1 MKPKLL
7 PVIALTA
14 SLLLAMS
21 AAWADGAADGGDLN
35 YDARIYNGKEYILT
49 RPPSD
54 ADLTQSR
61 PSNDQLRRHYAN
73 CYRNGA
79 PFGTPTSTVLR
90 TGQTSLW
97 QGWYCPSTK
106 PSPTPGSD
114 TNPTPS
120 PQPNPQPNPKPN
132 PNNPKGCGSMVNGKW
147 VEVPCDFDKKPNPVQ
162 PSDPTKPTPP
172 DDPKIPTVPTVPTP
186 TVPSNL
192 DPELLKQLRQALEAL
207 SKAYQSKFNSLRDE
221 AIGIKKR
228 LANNLNDCVRMY
240 QGKVYT
246 ECAESAIKSAQ
257 KQMEEVQKEIDI
269 TQAQMQK
276 DFAELAKQIAS
287 VPNVSGISI
296 NIPSGSSSGSISING
311 GGNGDG
317 SNGNGGGDGT
327 GGSGGGGNGGG
338 GTTNIYN
345 NVVNHNTTIN
355 NNGGSGGGSGGGTGI
370 GGNGSQQGGKD
381 YSNALKEIN
390 NSLNNIEKQLS
401 KGSNDKG
408 NNDKGNDGKGN
419 DANDGKGDKG
429 NPDGKPDG
437 NPDGDEKGETL
448 SEYCKNNPN
457 ALACVKLGDK
467 EEIDKAIAESKGKD
481 KDGRPFGMGEH
492 EIGIPQIS
500 RSHDFVESGVC
511 PAPKQVMILG
521 AMQEF
526 SYQPM
531 CDFASKI
538 RPAVIVSA
546 ILLAFFIAQASIS
559 RA

>member
-1 MKPKLL
+1 MNPKLL
-7 PVIALTA
+7 PLLALIA
-14 SLLLAMS
+14 SLIMAKPALA
-21 AAWADGAADGGDLN
+21 AADGGHIK
-35 YDARIYNGKEYILT
+35 AREYNGKMYYLT
-49 RPPSD
+49 APPEGVDPLDDERPSD
-54 ADLTQSR
+54 DK
-61 PSNDQLRRHYAN
+61 LRKYYAN
-73 CYRNGA
+73 CYRHNA
-79 PFGTPTSTVLR
+79 PFGTPTSKILI
-90 TGQTSLW
+90 TGETSLW
-97 QGWYCPSTK
+97 YGWYCPSNK
-106 PSPTPGSD
+106 PNPKPTPTPD
-114 TNPTPS
+114 DPNKTPNPT
-120 PQPNPQPNPKPN
+120 PNPKPN

-172 DDPKIPTVPTVPTP
+172 DDPQIPQVPTP

-207 SKAYQSKFNSLRDE
+207 SKAYQDKFNAYRNE
-221 AIGIKKR
+221 GIGTKR
-228 LANNLNDCVRMY
+228 WLAQDLDYCARAFS
-240 QGKVYT
+240 GKRHQ
-246 ECAESAIKSAQ
+246 ECADGAIKRAQ
-257 KQMEEVQKEIDI
+257 VAMQELQKKIDAA
-269 TQAQMQK
+269 QEQMQK
-276 DFAELAKQIAS
+276 DFEELAKQIAS
-287 VPNVSGISI
+287 VPNVLGINI
-296 NIPSGSSSGSISING
+296 NIPSGSGSGSISING
-311 GGNGDG
+311 GSGGNGDG

-327 GGSGGGGNGGG
+327 GGSGSGGNGS

-345 NVVNHNTTIN
+345 NVVNHTTTIN
-355 NNGGSGGGSGGGTGI
+355 NNGGGGTGI
-370 GGNGSQQGGKD
+370 GGNGSQQSGKD
-381 YSNALKEIN
+381 YSTALKDIN
-390 NSLNNIEKQLS
+390 KSLSNIEQQLS
-401 KGSNDKG
+401 KQSNDKG
-408 NNDKGNDGKGN
+408 NDSKGNDGKDN

-437 NPDGDEKGETL
+437 EDKGETL

-492 EIGIPQIS
+492 EIDIPQIS

-538 RPAVIVSA
+538 RPVVIVSA
-546 ILLAFFIAQASIS
+546 ILLAFFIVQASIS

>member
-1 MKPKLL
+1 MNPKLL
-7 PVIALTA
+7 LGIALIA
-14 SLLLAMS
+14 SLMLAKP
-21 AAWADGAADGGDLN
+21 ALAAADGGHIK
-35 YDARIYNGKEYILT
+35 AREYNGTMYYLT
-49 RPPSD
+49 APPEGVDPLDD
-54 ADLTQSR
+54 AR
-61 PSNDQLRRHYAN
+61 PSNDQLRKYYAS
-73 CYRNGA
+73 CYRHDS
-79 PFGTPTSTVLR
+79 PFGANGSRILR
-90 TGQTSLW
+90 PGETSLW
-97 QGWYCPSTK
+97 YGWYCPSNK
-106 PSPTPGSD
+106 PNPKPTPTPD
-114 TNPTPS
+114 DPNKTPNPTP
-120 PQPNPQPNPKPN
+120 NPQPN

-228 LANNLNDCVRMY
+228 LANNLNDCLRMY
-240 QGKVYT
+240 KGKIYT

-257 KQMEEVQKEIDI
+257 KKLEEVQKEIDI

-296 NIPSGSSSGSISING
+296 NIPGGSSTGSISING
-311 GGNGDG
+311 GSGGNGDG
-317 SNGNGGGDGT
+317 SNGNGGDGT

-538 RPAVIVSA
+538 RPVVIVSA
-546 ILLAFFIAQASIS
+546 ILLAFFIVQASIS

>member
-1 MKPKLL
+1 MNPKLL
-7 PVIALTA
+7 LVIALIV
-14 SLLLAMS
+14 SLMLAMP
-21 AAWADGAADGGDLN
+21 AWADGAADGGE
-35 YDARIYNGKEYILT
+35 IEFKMYNGKPYSLT
-49 RPPSD
+49 APPAG
-54 ADLTQSR
+54 ADLTQAR
-61 PSNDQLRRHYAN
+61 PSVDQLRKYYAS

-79 PFGTPTSTVLR
+79 SFGTPTSMMLR
-90 TGQTSLW
+90 PGQNTLW

-106 PSPTPGSD
+106 PSLTPGSD

-120 PQPNPQPNPKPN
+120 PQPNPQPN

-257 KQMEEVQKEIDI
+257 KKLEEVQKEIDI

-437 NPDGDEKGETL
+437 NPDGEDKGETL

-538 RPAVIVSA
+538 RPVVIVSA
-546 ILLAFFIAQASIS
+546 ILLAFFIVQASIS
-559 RA
+559 KA

>member
-1 MKPKLL
+1 MKPQLL
-7 PVIALTA
+7 LVIALIA
-14 SLLLAMS
+14 SLILANP
-21 AAWADGAADGGDLN
+21 ALAAADGGE
-35 YDARIYNGKEYILT
+35 IEFKMYNGKPYSLT
-49 RPPSD
+49 APPSG
-54 ADLTQSR
+54 ADLTQAR

-120 PQPNPQPNPKPN
+120 PQPNPQPNP
-132 PNNPKGCGSMVNGKW
+132 NNPKGCGSMVNGKW
-147 VEVPCDFDKKPNPVQ
+147 VEVPCDFDKKT
-162 PSDPTKPTPP
+162 DPQPTPAP
-172 DDPKIPTVPTVPTP
+172 TPTPTEPTVPTIPTVPKVPDIPDTE
-186 TVPSNL
+186 
-192 DPELLKQLRQALEAL
+192 ELRTLKKALEEL
-207 SKAYQSKFNSLRDE
+207 SKQYQSKFNSLRDE
-221 AIGIKKR
+221 AIVIKKR
-228 LANNLNDCVRMY
+228 LANSLNDCLRLY
-240 QGKVYT
+240 RGKVYT
-246 ECAESAIKSAQ
+246 DCAESAAKSAQ

-287 VPNVSGISI
+287 VPNVSGITI
-296 NIPSGSSSGSISING
+296 NIPGRSSAGNVDVNSGGNG
-311 GGNGDG
+311 NGGNGDG
-317 SNGNGGGDGT
+317 S
-327 GGSGGGGNGGG
+327 GGGNNI
-338 GTTNIYN
+338 TNNITN
-345 NVVNHNTTIN
+345 NNTTIIH
-355 NNGGSGGGSGGGTGI
+355 NNGGSGGSGGGNSSGTGI
-370 GGNGSQQGGKD
+370 GGNGSQQSGKD
-381 YSNALKEIN
+381 YSTALKDIN
-390 NSLNNIEKQLS
+390 KSLSNIEQQLS
-401 KGSNDKG
+401 KQSNDKG
-408 NNDKGNDGKGN
+408 NDSKGNDGKGN

-437 NPDGDEKGETL
+437 EDKGETL

-500 RSHDFVESGVC
+500 RSHDFVESGGVC

-531 CDFASKI
+531 CDTASKI
-538 RPAVIVSA
+538 RPVVIVSA
-546 ILLAFFIAQASIS
+546 ILLAFFIVQASIS

>member
-1 MKPKLL
+1 
-7 PVIALTA
+7 
-14 SLLLAMS
+14 
-21 AAWADGAADGGDLN
+21 
-35 YDARIYNGKEYILT
+35 
-49 RPPSD
+49 
-54 ADLTQSR
+54 
-61 PSNDQLRRHYAN
+61 
-73 CYRNGA
+73 
-79 PFGTPTSTVLR
+79 
-90 TGQTSLW
+90 
-97 QGWYCPSTK
+97 
-106 PSPTPGSD
+106 
-114 TNPTPS
+114 
-120 PQPNPQPNPKPN
+120 
-132 PNNPKGCGSMVNGKW
+132 MVNGKW

-172 DDPKIPTVPTVPTP
+172 DDPKIPQVPTP

-207 SKAYQSKFNSLRDE
+207 SKAYQDKFNAYRNE
-221 AIGIKKR
+221 GIGTKR
-228 LANNLNDCVRMY
+228 WLAQDLDYCARAFS
-240 QGKVYT
+240 GKRHQ
-246 ECAESAIKSAQ
+246 ECADGAIKRAQ
-257 KQMEEVQKEIDI
+257 VAMQELQKKIDAA
-269 TQAQMQK
+269 QEQMQK
-276 DFAELAKQIAS
+276 DFEELAKQIAS

-355 NNGGSGGGSGGGTGI
+355 NNGGSGGGSNGGTGTV
-370 GGNGSQQGGKD
+370 GNGSQQGGKD

-401 KGSNDKG
+401 KGNNDKG

-437 NPDGDEKGETL
+437 NPDGEDKGETL

-538 RPAVIVSA
+538 RPVVIVSA
-546 ILLAFFIAQASIS
+546 ILLAFFIVQASIS

>member
-1 MKPKLL
+1 MNPKLL
-7 PVIALTA
+7 LVIALIA
-14 SLLLAMS
+14 SLLLAMP
-21 AAWADGAADGGDLN
+21 AWADGVADGGTLDFKE
-35 YDARIYNGKEYILT
+35 YNGKMYAPT
-49 RPPSD
+49 SPPPD

-114 TNPTPS
+114 TNPIPS
-120 PQPNPQPNPKPN
+120 PQPNPQPN

-172 DDPKIPTVPTVPTP
+172 DDPKIPQVPTP

-207 SKAYQSKFNSLRDE
+207 SKAYQDKFNAYRNE
-221 AIGIKKR
+221 GIGIKRWLAQDLDYCARAFSGKR
-228 LANNLNDCVRMY
+228 H
-240 QGKVYT
+240 Q
-246 ECAESAIKSAQ
+246 ECADGAIKRAQ
-257 KQMEEVQKEIDI
+257 VAMQELQKKIDAA
-269 TQAQMQK
+269 QEQMQK
-276 DFAELAKQIAS
+276 DFEELAKQIAS

-355 NNGGSGGGSGGGTGI
+355 NNGGSGGGSNGGTGTV
-370 GGNGSQQGGKD
+370 GNGSQQGGKD

-401 KGSNDKG
+401 KGNNDKG

-437 NPDGDEKGETL
+437 NPDGENKGETL

-538 RPAVIVSA
+538 RPVVIVSA
-546 ILLAFFIAQASIS
+546 ILLAFFIVQASIS

>member
-1 MKPKLL
+1 MNPKLL
-7 PVIALTA
+7 LVIALIA
-14 SLLLAMS
+14 SLLLAMP
-21 AAWADGAADGGDLN
+21 AWADGAADGGE
-35 YDARIYNGKEYILT
+35 IEFKMYNGKHYSLT
-49 RPPSD
+49 APPAG
-54 ADLTQSR
+54 ADLTQAR
-61 PSNDQLRRHYAN
+61 PSVDQLRKYYAS

-79 PFGTPTSTVLR
+79 SFGTPTSMILR
-90 TGQTSLW
+90 PGQNTLW

-120 PQPNPQPNPKPN
+120 PQPNPQPN

-172 DDPKIPTVPTVPTP
+172 DDPKIPQVPTP

-207 SKAYQSKFNSLRDE
+207 SKAYQDKFNAYRNE
-221 AIGIKKR
+221 GIGIKRWLAQDLDYCARVFSGKR
-228 LANNLNDCVRMY
+228 H
-240 QGKVYT
+240 Q
-246 ECAESAIKSAQ
+246 ECADGVIKRAQ
-257 KQMEEVQKEIDI
+257 VAMQELQKKIDAA
-269 TQAQMQK
+269 QEQMQK
-276 DFAELAKQIAS
+276 DFEELAKQIAS

-538 RPAVIVSA
+538 RPVVIVSA
-546 ILLAFFIAQASIS
+546 ILLAFFIVQASIS

>member
-1 MKPKLL
+1 MNPKLL
-7 PVIALTA
+7 LVIALIA
-14 SLLLAMS
+14 SLLLAMP
-21 AAWADGAADGGDLN
+21 AWADGAADGGE
-35 YDARIYNGKEYILT
+35 IEFKMYNGKPYSLT
-49 RPPSD
+49 APPAG
-54 ADLTQSR
+54 ADLTQAR
-61 PSNDQLRRHYAN
+61 PSVDQLRKYYAS

-79 PFGTPTSTVLR
+79 SFGTPTSMMLR
-90 TGQTSLW
+90 PGQNTLW

-114 TNPTPS
+114 TNPIPS
-120 PQPNPQPNPKPN
+120 PQPNPQPN

-172 DDPKIPTVPTVPTP
+172 DDPKIPQVPTP

-207 SKAYQSKFNSLRDE
+207 SKAYQDKFNAYRNE
-221 AIGIKKR
+221 GIGIKRWLAQDLDYCARAFSGKR
-228 LANNLNDCVRMY
+228 H
-240 QGKVYT
+240 Q
-246 ECAESAIKSAQ
+246 ECADGAIKRAQ
-257 KQMEEVQKEIDI
+257 VAMQELQKKIDAA
-269 TQAQMQK
+269 QEQMQK
-276 DFAELAKQIAS
+276 DFEELAKQIAS

-355 NNGGSGGGSGGGTGI
+355 NNGGSGGGSNGGTGTV
-370 GGNGSQQGGKD
+370 GNGSQQGGKD

-401 KGSNDKG
+401 KGNNDKG

-437 NPDGDEKGETL
+437 NPDGEDKGETL

-538 RPAVIVSA
+538 RPVVIVSA
-546 ILLAFFIAQASIS
+546 ILLAFFIVQASIS